1 MNHDKRTRKSNFLES
16 KQKNL
21 YYGKYFWILFKQ
33 VYCISSN
40 EAVMSL
46 DEKPEFIL
54 WLAFSKHKQDEFDP
68 WCLWFGSAVLK
79 EISQVLFW
87 VFKNQTSHSH
97 LHVEILRIKPWCET
111 RVHIGPNKHD
121 VYITWR

>member
-1 MNHDKRTRKSNFLES
+1 MNHDKRTRKSNFLEN
-16 KQKNL
+16 KQRKN

-54 WLAFSKHKQDEFDP
+54 WLALSQHKQDDFDVFGLAQLY
-68 WCLWFGSAVLK
+68 WKRFLKFYFGSSKIKHL
-79 EISQVLFW
+79 IP
-87 VFKNQTSHSH
+87 TSM
-97 LHVEILRIKPWCET
+97 
-111 RVHIGPNKHD
+111 
-121 VYITWR
+121 